1 MNLPIVENLVIA
13 SHILADKGVLDGL
26 GHISVRHPENPQRYL
41 MSRSLAPALVKPA
54 DMMEYDLD
62 SNAIDRQGRSLFLE
76 RFIHGET
83 YKARPDVFAVIHSHS
98 PTVIPFSI
106 SQTHYSRYST
116 APHFCLHPL
125 RYLTFATS
133 RACPTC

>member
-1 MNLPIVENLVIA
+1 MSQAIVEDLVTA
-13 SHILADKGVLDGL
+13 SHILADQGVLDGL
-26 GHISVRHPENPQRYL
+26 GHVSVRHPDNPQRYL
-41 MSRSLAPALVKPA
+41 MSRSLAPALVTPA
-54 DMMEYDLD
+54 DIMEYDLD

-106 SQTHYSRYST
+106 SQTQLQPVFNGAAFLSPS
-116 APHFCLHPL
+116 APVFD
-125 RYLTFATS
+125 S
-133 RACPTC
+133 